1 MSDTTKPQTVVK
13 VDLKFVAEGDIQDRS
28 VNGLITFVD
37 REMEKLVR
45 KVEKRYQNVTCPN
58 YAKVEAQ

>member
-1 MSDTTKPQTVVK
+1 MSE